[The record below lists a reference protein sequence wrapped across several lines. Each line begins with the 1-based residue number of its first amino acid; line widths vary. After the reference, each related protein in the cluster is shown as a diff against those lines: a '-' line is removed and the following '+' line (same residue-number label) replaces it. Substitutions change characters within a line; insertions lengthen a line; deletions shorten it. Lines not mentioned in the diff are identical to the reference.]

1 VAEVWRGMMG
11 RELARALDLEPEE
24 ILETAKISSP
34 EERIYDQILLQDVVK
49 ETRFRCK
56 LVQRYDVPPEV
67 VVDRSD
73 QDAFPR
79 PPPTEEE
86 RRKMSPRQPVVT
98 IMGHVDHGKTT
109 LLDRLRKSNVV
120 SQEFGGITQ
129 HIGAFSVI
137 LPSSGSRITF
147 LDTPGHAAFSAM
159 RGRGAN
165 VTDVVIL
172 VVAAEDGAMNQTVE
186 SIQHAEAAGVP
197 IVVAINKIDR
207 PGADV
212 VLVKRSLME
221 CGLTLEDVGGD
232 VMCVPISALLGTNV
246 DQLME
251 AVLTQ
256 AELLDLK
263 ADATGLVE
271 ATVIETRQVEGRGKL
286 ATILVERGTL
296 KNGAFLVA
304 GAEAAECK
312 VRGMNN
318 AEGKIMKE
326 VKPAEPVEVMGWKD
340 LPNPGDK
347 VLQVANQRR
356 LRQVISYRHGELEKQ
371 KFFEAQKMVEKQK
384 IVDREN
390 YEAHFAA
397 RVEAGRRRL
406 RIPDFRQ
413 AKLDK
418 SPVDLSNPFLNVI
431 LRGDV
436 DGSIEAIL
444 NVFDTYNDQRCKLDV
459 VNFDVGP
466 PGMKDVELAETF
478 NCIIYC
484 FNIRVPA
491 SIESLAKEKG
501 VELHH
506 FNIIYRLFEHMKAE
520 MTFRL
525 PPLNVDHVIGVATVM
540 QPFSITDEEK
550 KKRPVAGSQCIKGE
564 LLHDAQFK
572 LLRGGTT
579 AISLGV
585 SSQKEEGAVQG
596 LEVQEESEFIG
607 PLYALKHFKD
617 DVKSISQ
624 GMDCGIALDSL
635 DVEPQ
640 TGDTIV
646 CYKIKEVKQQITWD
660 LNF

>member
-1 VAEVWRGMMG
+1 MG
-11 RELARALDLEPEE
+11 RELARAIDLEPEE
-24 ILETAKISSP
+24 ILEAARISSP
-34 EERIYDQILLQDVVK
+34 EDRIYNTLLLQELVK
-49 ETRFRCK
+49 GSPFRSR
-56 LVQRYDVPPEV
+56 LVRRLDVPPEV
-67 VVDRSD
+67 FVKKSD
-73 QDAFPR
+73 HDAYPR

-86 RRKMSPRQPVVT
+86 RRKLRPRQPVVT

-129 HIGAFSVI
+129 HIGAFSVV
-137 LPSSGSRITF
+137 LPSTGSRITF

-165 VTDVVIL
+165 VTDIVIL
-172 VVAAEDGAMNQTVE
+172 VVAAEDGAMNQTEE

-207 PGADV
+207 PQADV
-212 VLVKRSLME
+212 QLAKRSLMQ
-221 CGLTLEDVGGD
+221 CGLTLEEVGGD

-263 ADATGLVE
+263 ADATGAVE

-296 KNGAFLVA
+296 KNGDFLVA
-304 GAEAAECK
+304 GAVGAECK
-312 VRGMNN
+312 VKAMNN
-318 AEGKIMKE
+318 AEGKIVKE
-326 VKPAEPVEVMGWKD
+326 AKPAEPVEVMGWKE

-347 VLQVANQRR
+347 VMQVANQRR
-356 LRQVISYRHGELEKQ
+356 LRQVVSYRKEEIEKQ
-371 KFFEAQKMVEKQK
+371 KFLEAQKIVEKQK
-384 IVDREN
+384 ITDREN

-397 RVEAGRRRL
+397 RVESGRRRL
-406 RIPDFRQ
+406 RIPDFRRE
-413 AKLDK
+413 KLDK

-436 DGSIEAIL
+436 DGSLEAIL
-444 NVFDTYNDQRCKLDV
+444 NVFDSYDDNRCKLDV
-459 VNFDVGP
+459 VNFGVGP
-466 PGMKDVELAETF
+466 PGPKDIELAATF
-478 NCIIYC
+478 KCIIYC

-491 SIESLAKEKG
+491 TIETLAKENQ

-525 PPLNVDHVIGVATVM
+525 PSLYVEHVIGFANVM
-540 QPFSITDEEK
+540 QPFAITDEQK
-550 KKRPVAGSQCIKGE
+550 KKRPVAGSQCVRGE

-572 LLRGGTT
+572 LVRGLGTQ
-579 AISLGV
+579 AITLGV
-585 SSQKEEGAVQG
+585 KPQEEGKEE
-596 LEVQEESEFIG
+596 EKEEAEFDG
-607 PLYALKHFKD
+607 PLYALKHFKE

-624 GMDCGIALDSL
+624 GMDCGIALDSF
-635 DVEPQ
+635 DVEPKA
-640 TGDTIV
+640 GDKIV
-646 CYKIKEVKQQITWD
+646 CYKLKEVKQQISWD
-660 LNF
+660 LDF